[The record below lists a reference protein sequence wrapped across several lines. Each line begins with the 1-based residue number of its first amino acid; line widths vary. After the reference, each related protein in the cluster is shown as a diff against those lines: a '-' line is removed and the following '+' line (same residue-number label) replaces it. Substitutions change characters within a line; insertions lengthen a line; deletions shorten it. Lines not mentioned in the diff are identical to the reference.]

1 MEELHYS
8 LSISSFRRYVL
19 VNARERRKRAEDDK
33 ELAYVQAVPS
43 DKYIWACH
51 VAPGC
56 QNAVQ
61 VWSESALSELR
72 LVLCHHLWVEI
83 RYLRTTIS
91 RMEKKGRRNSTCSH
105 PVPLKHAGNPCKCPF
120 IRPRYV

>member
-51 VAPGC
+51 VAPG
-56 QNAVQ
+56 
-61 VWSESALSELR
+61 LSECG
-72 LVLCHHLWVEI
+72 VSMVQI
-83 RYLRTTIS
+83 SAQRT
-91 RMEKKGRRNSTCSH
+91 
-105 PVPLKHAGNPCKCPF
+105 
-120 IRPRYV
+120 